1 MKLAILTDTNSGISS
16 QEAQE
21 RGVFLLDMP
30 LIIDDKVY
38 YQGKNLT
45 DSDFCQ
51 ALEGDQC
58 VTTCHPSLGDLAKS
72 WEDLFKQGF
81 DQIVYIP
88 MSSALSS
95 SCSSAKLL
103 AESYPG
109 RVHVVDNHRISVT
122 QKASVL
128 KALALAHK
136 NKSGQEI
143 KEDLEK
149 EALRATI
156 YLSVNNL
163 DYLKKG
169 GRVTPAAAAIASV
182 LSIKPILTIQGEKID
197 SYGRV
202 RGRIQRAQKKMLLA
216 IQKDL
221 EEKFSQESLDDL
233 SLGLT
238 GFGISKDQEE
248 AWLDLAREAFPQV
261 KIHYDPLPA
270 SIASHTGP
278 GAFGIG
284 LSLDSI

>member
-1 MKLAILTDTNSGISS
+1 M
-16 QEAQE
+16 
-21 RGVFLLDMP
+21 DMP

-81 DQIVYIP
+81 DQVIYIP

-95 SCSSAKLL
+95 SCSSVKLL

-261 KIHYDPLPA
+261 RIHYDPLTA